1 MTEFWAGF
9 FYASL
14 GIIAGAVAIPY
25 LGLLV
30 ARKLREWS
38 RTPEEKEGA
47 NRPAPLLRKGS
58 GELEENGRRE
68 MKYRAILIDP
78 GNSNQERPI
87 QTLSNSLEVIREWA
101 YGGTEGG
108 MERARGVL
116 PSAISEDARVDVYAI
131 EERLVNVFPKRKACT
146 LPPEG
151 GQAK

>member
-1 MTEFWAGF
+1 
-9 FYASL
+9 
-14 GIIAGAVAIPY
+14 V
-25 LGLLV
+25 
-30 ARKLREWS
+30 
-38 RTPEEKEGA
+38 
-47 NRPAPLLRKGS
+47 
-58 GELEENGRRE
+58 
-68 MKYRAILIDP
+68 KYRAILIDT

-131 EERLVNVFPKRKACT
+131 EERLMNVFPKRKTCA

-151 GQAK
+151 GQK